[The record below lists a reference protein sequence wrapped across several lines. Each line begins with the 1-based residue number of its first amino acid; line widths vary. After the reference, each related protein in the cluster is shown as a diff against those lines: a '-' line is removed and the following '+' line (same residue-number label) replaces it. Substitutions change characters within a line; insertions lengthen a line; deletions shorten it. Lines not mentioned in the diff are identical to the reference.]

1 MRLGSL
7 DSGIPVLPKQSPL
20 AGKRNVDVALG
31 RDDSFFFSH
40 PPAPRKRIRQG
51 WTARGPP
58 PRIPASDPGI
68 GSRTRTVSVP
78 GKPDASPLAARCP
91 TKTLSPLGKTLR
103 HPFNLSAPK
112 AARVHSSRRG
122 PCLPDPR
129 APNGSLPGDTE
140 GDGGLQ
146 KSSNSEL
153 RSQTL
158 PSQLPGDAEALSGA
172 SVSCDSGDKRPRG
185 SAFAPTA
192 PKVPSAERRQD
203 RCSGRAW
210 LARRF

>member
-1 MRLGSL
+1 MSTLLSVETTRLFSL
-7 DSGIPVLPKQSPL
+7 THPL
-20 AGKRNVDVALG
+20 RANELG
-31 RDDSFFFSH
+31 RMDS
-40 PPAPRKRIRQG
+40 PGPA
-51 WTARGPP
+51 
-58 PRIPASDPGI
+58 ASDPGI

-78 GKPDASPLAARCP
+78 GKPDASPLAARYP
-91 TKTLSPLGKTLR
+91 TKTLSPPGKTLR
-103 HPFNLSAPK
+103 CPFNLSAPK

-158 PSQLPGDAEALSGA
+158 PSQLPGDAEARSGA
-172 SVSCDSGDKRPRG
+172 SVSCDSGDKRPRA

-203 RCSGRAW
+203 RCSGRAR